1 MKNMTKLNIDSM
13 IFPEKAV
20 IARCSVCNKEIK
32 RVPYGHYEDYKR
44 QARKLEKS
52 VFDCPHCGAVF
63 IVREKKPSWEKEKN
77 GSYIAKAL
85 NGDFR
90 VWKYGRGYKWRYRKY
105 GVMYPDRIDWA
116 RTKDEAM
123 RACTRHA
130 EWKLENKAV

>member
-90 VWKYGRGYKWRYRKY
+90 VWTLRFGLKIIQCPQDLEWLVR
-105 GVMYPDRIDWA
+105 MLTSRICGFP
-116 RTKDEAM
+116 KVQNG
-123 RACTRHA
+123 
-130 EWKLENKAV
+130 KLT

>member
-63 IVREKKPSWEKEKN
+63 IVREKKPSWEKTK
-77 GSYIAKAL
+77 GGDYIAKAL
-85 NGDFR
+85 NGDFL
-90 VWKYGRGYKWRYRKY
+90 VWKYGWGWKWRYRRY
-105 GVMYPDRIDWA
+105 GATSPESINYA
-116 RTKDEAM
+116 KTKDEAM